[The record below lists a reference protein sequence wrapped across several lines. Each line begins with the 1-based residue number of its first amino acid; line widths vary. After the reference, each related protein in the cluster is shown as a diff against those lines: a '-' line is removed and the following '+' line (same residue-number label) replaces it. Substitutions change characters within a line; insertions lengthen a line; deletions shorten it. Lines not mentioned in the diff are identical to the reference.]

1 MKKTLVAFAVVIAL
15 LSAGIVSAAE
25 QIVLHQWDWHS
36 QPHTSKAMD
45 DLIKAFTEK
54 YPHIRIERT
63 YYSFGDIR
71 QQLLV
76 GSIAGNSPDIIIID
90 NPDHQAMAVAG
101 VLADITDYIQEWGQA
116 DQFFEGPLSSTIW
129 EGRHYGLPQN
139 SNTLALFYNK
149 EMFAAAGIG
158 KAPETWE
165 ELYEVAKKLT
175 TPEVRGLH
183 VCANMTEEGAFQM
196 LPFLWQA
203 GADLDSLDSPEAIKF
218 FTYIQKMVQEGII
231 SLDCLNMKQNDIA
244 LQFCSG
250 AAAMMINGPWN
261 IPTVRDNATF
271 EWGLALLPYDQKRA
285 SGLGGEN
292 WAIGAQTEHLEEA
305 VAFILFAS
313 EYNNYLQ
320 AIRTMERLPSRK
332 DVAQDPAF
340 EEDANLALFN
350 EQMQWAKARAY
361 GPDYPQM
368 SRIFQEAFQ
377 AAMLGENPETVAKN
391 AAARMQQFLK

>member
-1 MKKTLVAFAVVIAL
+1 MKRTLIVLLVVSLLAGVA
-15 LSAGIVSAAE
+15 SAQQ

-45 DLIKAFTEK
+45 DLHQAFMAEH
-54 YPHIRIERT
+54 PNIRIERT

-101 VLADITDYIQEWGQA
+101 VLADVTEYVKEWGQA
-116 DQFFEGPLSSTIW
+116 DQFFDGPLSSTIW

-149 EMFAAAGIG
+149 DMFEAAGITEPP
-158 KAPETWE
+158 KTWE
-165 ELYEVAKKLT
+165 ELYEIGKRLT
-175 TPEVRGLH
+175 TPDVRGLH
-183 VCANMTEEGAFQM
+183 VSANMTEEGAFQM
-196 LPFLWQA
+196 LSFLWQA
-203 GADLDSLDSPEAIKF
+203 GADLDSLDSPEAVKALTF
-218 FTYIQKMVQEGII
+218 IQRLVQDGIV
-231 SLDCLNMKQNDIA
+231 SRDVLGMTQNDIA

-261 IPTVRDNATF
+261 IPTVRDNADF
-271 EWGLALLPYDQKRA
+271 NWDVALLPYDVQPA

-292 WAIGAQTEHLEEA
+292 WAIGAQTEHLDA
-305 VAFILFAS
+305 AFAFIAFAS
-313 EYNNYLQ
+313 EYDNYLK
-320 AIRTMERLPSRK
+320 AIRTQERLPSRK
-332 DVAQDPAF
+332 DVALDPAF
-340 EEDANLALFN
+340 GEDRLLSIFN
-350 EQMQWAKARAY
+350 EQLQYAKARAY

-377 AAMLGENPETVAKN
+377 GVMLGQDPEKVAKQ
-391 AAARMQQFLK
+391 AASKMEQFVK